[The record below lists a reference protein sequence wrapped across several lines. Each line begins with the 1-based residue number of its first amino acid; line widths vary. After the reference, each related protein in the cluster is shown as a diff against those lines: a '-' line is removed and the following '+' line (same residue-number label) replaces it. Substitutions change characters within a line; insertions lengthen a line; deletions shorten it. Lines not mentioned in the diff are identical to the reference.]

1 MLRCCL
7 DMASNKNNKG
17 ERETKIENST
27 STEAS
32 QISSPQQQYGQ
43 YQDQQQ
49 QQRREQEEEEEEEHH
64 AINQALDET
73 KDNIRKTTDE
83 ARSQIP
89 RYTQSVN
96 DYQEQTIQAA
106 REIADNYLESQKEII
121 NSFQS
126 VWSPYAENLF
136 TTNWMSPRN
145 IAELYANMIS
155 SFANNMIAATR
166 LTNNIIFANMEAF
179 KTSIQQAK
187 DNTNELSRTGVN
199 AAKTFEQQQ
208 QTYRD
213 NTRQNEGTT
222 TTRVSVETKEQEEGR
237 EDRLRR
243 F

>member
-1 MLRCCL
+1 
-7 DMASNKNNKG
+7 MASNKNNKG

-27 STEAS
+27 PTETS
-32 QISSPQQQYGQ
+32 QISSPQQQYDQ
-43 YQDQQQ
+43 YQDQQHQ
-49 QQRREQEEEEEEEHH
+49 QQQCREQEEEQHHH
-64 AINQALDET
+64 AINRALDET

-83 ARSQIP
+83 ARSQIL

-136 TTNWMSPRN
+136 RTNWMSPRN

-166 LTNNIIFANMEAF
+166 LTNNIIIANMEAF

-187 DNTNELSRTGVN
+187 GNTKELSRIGIN

-213 NTRQNEGTT
+213 NTRQSEGTT
-222 TTRVSVETKEQEEGR
+222 TTRVSMQTKEQEEGR